1 MILSTVSL
9 IGDIGITHA
18 FGTRL
23 TQILY
28 RHTPAKIA
36 EACYNINIYQPK
48 HSTRGLTTMSKLY
61 KNWTAHNL
69 IGHPLSEIAYL
80 LGFSEEIYNWIHDV
94 TIPPHKPGT
103 GRG

>member
-1 MILSTVSL
+1 MT
-9 IGDIGITHA
+9 
-18 FGTRL
+18 
-23 TQILY
+23 
-28 RHTPAKIA
+28 
-36 EACYNINIYQPK
+36 
-48 HSTRGLTTMSKLY
+48 KLY